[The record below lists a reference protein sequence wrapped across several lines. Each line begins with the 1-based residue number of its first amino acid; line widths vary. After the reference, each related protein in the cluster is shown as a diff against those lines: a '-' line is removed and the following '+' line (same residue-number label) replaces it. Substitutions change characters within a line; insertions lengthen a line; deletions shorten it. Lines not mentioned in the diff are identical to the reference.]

1 MPSFFMTTLRILL
14 NNHLNH
20 NISSLAGIS
29 KNDIIFFVEAKD
41 QYTNPKHHQKKI
53 AFLLSA
59 MRCFAY
65 ELEQQAWQVVY
76 IKLND
81 AHNSGNLCLEIVK
94 AYQKFEC
101 HKAIVAMPSNYQLKE
116 DLEKLPINL
125 DILEDT
131 SFLASK
137 KFFQDWEKTKKQPRM
152 EFFYREMRV
161 KHHILMQNNKPIG
174 GKWNYDK
181 ENRKFPKHQINL
193 PPLPKIALNNITKE
207 VLELTKEH
215 FGDHFG
221 DLLPFDF
228 ATTKKD
234 ALVLL
239 HDFINHRLAFFGDY
253 QDAMISDQPYLYH
266 SVLSHYLNVGLLS
279 ARECLKL
286 AEEFLQKN
294 PNSLNAVEG
303 FIRQILGWREYIN
316 GIYWLKMPQYASQNF
331 LQAKNKLPQ
340 FYWHGKTKLNCL
352 ALCVEQTKKY
362 AYTHHIQRLMVLGN
376 FALLVGVD
384 PQELNEWYLLVYADA
399 WQWVE
404 MPNVSGMVLFADGG
418 YLASKPYIASGSYI
432 NKMSNYCQKC
442 SYNSQEK
449 TGETACPF
457 NYLYWN
463 FLLKHQDKLKRNQRL
478 SIPYSQLNKMSDLQQ
493 KQIIADSD
501 NFLKNL

>member
-1 MPSFFMTTLRILL
+1 M
-14 NNHLNH
+14 
-20 NISSLAGIS
+20 
-29 KNDIIFFVEAKD
+29 
-41 QYTNPKHHQKKI
+41 
-53 AFLLSA
+53 
-59 MRCFAY
+59 
-65 ELEQQAWQVVY
+65 QQ
-76 IKLND
+76 
-81 AHNSGNLCLEIVK
+81 S
-94 AYQKFEC
+94 
-101 HKAIVAMPSNYQLKE
+101 
-116 DLEKLPINL
+116 
-125 DILEDT
+125 
-131 SFLASK
+131 
-137 KFFQDWEKTKKQPRM
+137 
-152 EFFYREMRV
+152 
-161 KHHILMQNNKPIG
+161 
-174 GKWNYDK
+174 
-181 ENRKFPKHQINL
+181 
-193 PPLPKIALNNITKE
+193 
-207 VLELTKEH
+207 
-215 FGDHFG
+215 
-221 DLLPFDF
+221 
-228 ATTKKD
+228 
-234 ALVLL
+234 

-266 SVLSHYLNVGLLS
+266 SVLSHYLNIGLLN

-286 AEEFLQKN
+286 AEEFLYKN

-303 FIRQILGWREYIN
+303 FIRQILGWREYVN

-352 ALCVEQTKKY
+352 ASCVEQTKKY

-376 FALLVGVD
+376 FALLIGVN

-432 NKMSNYCQKC
+432 NKMSNYCQTC
-442 SYNSQEK
+442 RYNTQEK

-463 FLLKHQDKLKRNQRL
+463 FLLKHQDKLKHNQRL
-478 SIPYSQLNKMSDLQQ
+478 SIAYSQLNKMSDLQQ